1 MPPGDTTRNEPL
13 SRLDTIPHLFL
24 DKVRK
29 YGDRVALREKEYG
42 VWQDISFNEYERHV
56 RHFCLGLVELGLQ
69 RGDHVSIFGE
79 NEPEWLYAD
88 LAVQSAGG
96 VAVGIYPTNP
106 AKEAKY
112 VIGHSDSRFVVCADQ
127 EQLDKILEVRAELPL
142 LERMIVVDMKGLRRY
157 TDPDIMSFAAVEEL
171 GRKADEQDPGA
182 YERLV
187 DRIDPS
193 DVAIMVY
200 TSGTT
205 GPPKGAMITHQN
217 VVSMVANALQV
228 IPQYETDEIVSYLPL
243 CHVAERMM
251 SVFLPLNSGATVNF
265 AESVETVVQDMR
277 EILPTFY
284 LAVPR
289 IWEKMM
295 AGVTIKMKDAS
306 WLKRKT
312 FHWSMP
318 IGKRMAEAR
327 LARQTPSAGLRL
339 IYFLAELLLLRHLK
353 KELGLL
359 RTRIAISGAAPI
371 APEVLF
377 FFMSLGVPVVEG
389 WGMTEETGIG
399 CINRLDDVR
408 LGYVGKAIPNVDI
421 KIGEDG
427 EILLKCDHVFAG
439 YWKDPKA
446 TADTVV
452 NGWLHTGDVGEID
465 DEGRLKITDRK
476 KEIIIT
482 AGGKNI
488 APSEIEN
495 RLKCSPYINEAVV
508 IGDRRPYLVA
518 LIQIEYENVAKWA
531 QEKGLAYTTFKSLA
545 QLPEV
550 NELIAAEVEEA
561 NKDFAQVEKVKKF
574 RLLEKELDHD
584 DDELTATLK
593 LRRKTVYKKFGDVI
607 DALYT
612 SKN

>member
-1 MPPGDTTRNEPL
+1 
-13 SRLDTIPHLFL
+13 LDTIPHLFL

-42 VWQDISFNEYERHV
+42 VWQDISFNEYYRHV
-56 RHFCLGLVELGLQ
+56 RHFCLGLVELDLR

-88 LAVQSAGG
+88 LAIQSAGA

-127 EQLDKILEVRAELPL
+127 EQLDKILEVKADLPL
-142 LERMIVVDMKGLRRY
+142 IEKMIVVDMKGLRRY
-157 TDPDIMSFAAVEEL
+157 TDPDIMSFADVEEI
-171 GRKADEQDPGA
+171 GRKVDNGDPDR

-187 DRIDPS
+187 ERIEPS

-205 GPPKGAMITHQN
+205 GPPKGAMISHQN
-217 VVSMVANALQV
+217 VVSMVKNALQV

-295 AGVTIKMKDAS
+295 AGITIKMKDAS
-306 WLKRKT
+306 WLKRT
-312 FHWSMP
+312 TMAWAMP
-318 IGKRMAEAR
+318 IGRRMAEAR
-327 LARQTPSAGLRL
+327 LARRTPPAALKLGYL
-339 IYFLAELLLLRHLK
+339 LARLLLFRHLK

-359 RTRIAISGAAPI
+359 RARIAISGAAPI

-399 CINRLDDVR
+399 CMNRLDDVK
-408 LGYVGKAIPNVDI
+408 LGYVGQPIPNVEV
-421 KIGEDG
+421 KIAEDG
-427 EILLKCDHVFAG
+427 EILLRCDHVFVG
-439 YWKDPKA
+439 YWKDPAA
-446 TADTVV
+446 TASTVV
-452 NGWLHTGDVGEID
+452 DGWLHTGDVGEL
-465 DEGRLKITDRK
+465 DEHGRLKITDRK

-495 RLKCSPYINEAVV
+495 RLKCSPYVNEAVV

-550 NELIAAEVEEA
+550 NELILSEVDEA

-593 LRRKTVYKKFGDVI
+593 LRRKTVYKKFGDII
-607 DALYT
+607 DEMYK
-612 SKN
+612 SKRG

>member
-1 MPPGDTTRNEPL
+1 M

-42 VWQDISFNEYERHV
+42 VWQDISFNEYCRHV
-56 RHFCLGLVELGLQ
+56 RRFCLGLVELGLQ

-96 VAVGIYPTNP
+96 VAVGVYPTNP

-112 VIGHSDSRFVVCADQ
+112 VIGHSDSKFVVCADQ
-127 EQLDKILEVRAELPL
+127 EQLDKVLEVKDGLPL
-142 LERMIVVDMKGLRRY
+142 LKKMIVVDMKGLRHY
-157 TDPDIMSFAAVEEL
+157 SDPDIMSFEMVEEI
-171 GRKADEQDPGA
+171 GQKADERDPGE

-187 DRIDPS
+187 EQIDPS

-217 VVSMVANALQV
+217 VVSMVKNALQV
-228 IPQYETDEIVSYLPL
+228 IAQYETDEIVSYLPL

-306 WLKRKT
+306 WLKRRS
-312 FHWSMP
+312 FAWAMP
-318 IGKRMAEAR
+318 VGKQMTEAL
-327 LARQTPSAGLRL
+327 LARQSPPLSLTLQHLLARL
-339 IYFLAELLLLRHLK
+339 LVLRHLK

-399 CINRLDDVR
+399 CMNRLDDLK
-408 LGYVGKAIPNVDI
+408 LGYVGRAIPNVEI
-421 KIGEDG
+421 KIADDG

-439 YWKDPKA
+439 YWKDPDA
-446 TADTVV
+446 TAKTIVD
-452 NGWLHTGDVGEID
+452 GWLQTGDVGEL
-465 DEGRLKITDRK
+465 DEQGRLKITDRK

-495 RLKCSPYINEAVV
+495 RLKCSPYVNEAVV
-508 IGDRRPYLVA
+508 IGDRRPFLVA

-550 NELIAAEVEEA
+550 NELITSEVEEA
-561 NKDFAQVEKVKKF
+561 NKEFAQVEKVKKF

-593 LRRKTVYKKFGDVI
+593 LRRKTVYKKFGDII
-607 DALYT
+607 DEMYK
-612 SKN
+612 SKRG